1 MSKNRNELLRDIKSL
16 ALLIPGDDYD
26 LYIKQTQQKNLDYV
40 PPFGFLPA
48 MDEKNPK
55 SLNDVELN
63 VLSKSKQNYVNNIFI
78 PVIVE
83 KQAHILKDDKK
94 ESEKSAV
101 ARWTDLIKKAQTPNQ
116 LKSVIEKINLRMK
129 SQTKGK
135 NSQNKSF
142 WKKILGL

>member
-40 PPFGFLPA
+40 PPYGFLPA
-48 MDEKNPK
+48 MDEKSPK

-63 VLSKSKQNYVNNIFI
+63 VLSKSKQNYFNNIFI
-78 PVIVE
+78 PIIVE

-129 SQTKGK
+129 SKTKGK
-135 NSQNKSF
+135 NAQKKPF